1 MALPKLT
8 PEQRQDALDKAAVAR
23 QQRADVKARL
33 KASTATLT
41 EVIHASRVDDVL
53 AKLRVVDLLQA
64 MPGIGRIRAREI
76 MQRLNIAESRRLR
89 GLGSN
94 QVTALLA
101 EFAEPADRT
110 GRA

>member
-1 MALPKLT
+1 MALPELT
-8 PEQRQDALDKAAVAR
+8 PEQRQAALDQAAVAR

-41 EVIHASRVDDVL
+41 EVIQESKVDDVI

-76 MQRLNIAESRRLR
+76 MQRLGIADSRRLR
-89 GLGSN
+89 GLGSH
-94 QVTALLA
+94 QIAALHA
-101 EFAEPADRT
+101 EFAARADRA